1 MTTRSKLKTAIIGL
15 IASAIMLALFLVPSI
30 KSPASAETLT
40 NAGTQTTFMRPDSF
54 TIGYEKHTFSDG
66 EKPAVYM
73 HFGNLSIDGETWSPM
88 IGGTFTTLSLK
99 IEWAGAEDEYPR
111 TDGKVF
117 YNAFEGTWDEANTI
131 PGLRDD
137 SNTYNNSKYLDLV
150 LDGITHD
157 YVLYFA
163 PDSETFSLYAPTYAN
178 NSDSSLFY
186 HPDFAEDW
194 YLTLTVTYNDGS
206 WNYSTETPTAPT
218 VTFSRI
224 TFNPTDQTAEFE
236 LSDVDKAYKNGY
248 DAGYNAG
255 LDAGYANGSQVG
267 YNAGKTAGL
276 AEGKKNGYD
285 EGYAAGLAAAK
296 ANTGTEDKPDEKPDN
311 TITSDGTSTSDT
323 TSWLKK
329 NKTTLIVGSL
339 LVVGMLVLL
348 CILNGTSRRRR

>member
-1 MTTRSKLKTAIIGL
+1 MTRSKLKTAIIGL
-15 IASAIMLALFLVPSI
+15 IASAIMLALFLVPGI

-40 NAGTQTTFMRPDSF
+40 NAGEKTSFMRPDSF
-54 TIGYEKHTFSDG
+54 TTGYDKHTFSDG
-66 EKPAVYM
+66 EKPAVFM

-111 TDGKVF
+111 TDGKVH
-117 YNAFEGTWDEANTI
+117 YCIFEGTWDEATLT
-131 PGLRDD
+131 PGLRYD
-137 SNTYNNSKYLDLV
+137 SDQTNNSKYLDLV
-150 LDGITHD
+150 LDGVTHD

-163 PDSETFSLYAPTYAN
+163 PDSDTFSIYAPTYAN
-178 NSDSSLFY
+178 GSDCSLFY
-186 HPDFAEDW
+186 HPDLAEDW
-194 YLTLTVTYNDGS
+194 YLTLTVTYDDGS
-206 WNYSTETPTAPT
+206 WSYSSDTPTAPT

-224 TFNPTDQTAEFE
+224 QFNPHTQIAEFE

-255 LDAGYANGSQVG
+255 LDAGYANGSQAG

-296 ANTGTEDKPDEKPDN
+296 DNTGTEDKTDEKTDN
-311 TITSDGTSTSDT
+311 TITSDDTSTSDT

-339 LVVGMLVLL
+339 LVVGVLVLL
-348 CILNGTSRRRR
+348 CILNSTSRRRR